1 MMSSRRQLSELI
13 EGYLKKEDLD
23 WEPDAEGS
31 WYIRMDGE
39 NKKGI
44 SMILKIGDRTLQVES
59 YFIRAP
65 EVERQAE
72 AYKWILQRNLRQYL
86 RFACDDEGA
95 IHLVGQ
101 VPLESC
107 DEEELDRL
115 VGSVLEYQDLNF
127 KPFLEIGFPK
137 ALQAL
142 REGKPIPEE

>member
-1 MMSSRRQLSELI
+1 MSPRSELAELI
-13 EGYLKKEDLD
+13 EGFLKKNNFD
-23 WEPDAEGS
+23 WEPDTDES

-44 SMILKIGDRTLQVES
+44 AMILKIGDRTLQVES

-72 AYKWILQRNLRQYL
+72 AYKWILQRNMRQYL

-101 VPLESC
+101 VPLDSC

-115 VGSVLEYQDLNF
+115 IGSVLEYQDLNF
-127 KPFLEIGFPK
+127 KQFLEIGFPK
-137 ALQAL
+137 ALQAI

>member
-1 MMSSRRQLSELI
+1 MARDLKSLI
-13 EGYLKKEDLD
+13 EGFLKRNSFD
-23 WEPDAEGS
+23 WEPDGDSA
-31 WYIRMDGE
+31 WYVRMDGE

-44 SMILKIGDRTLQVES
+44 SMILRAGDKTLQVES

-65 EVERQAE
+65 ESERQSE
-72 AYKWILQRNLRQYL
+72 AYRWILQRNLRQYL

-101 VPLESC
+101 VPLECC

-127 KPFLEIGFPK
+127 RPFLEIGFPK
-137 ALQAL
+137 ALQAIK
-142 REGKPIPEE
+142 EGKPIPEE